1 MTGSKTKAPRVSAS
15 AARTAASEERP
26 EKRLFY
32 EYLRRKGLKRT
43 AQRDLILET
52 FLESEK
58 HITSEELYRKV
69 RERDPT
75 VGFTTVYRTLKLLT
89 ECGIARSMQLGDRY
103 THYERGLDEQHHDH
117 LICIECGG
125 GHGILQ
131 SAAGEHPGR
140 GGAAARFSD
149 GGSQSAHLG
158 DLSGMSTEAPPP
170 CTSGAPS
177 GNGAAYR

>member
-1 MTGSKTKAPRVSAS
+1 MAELKKKVPRGETLRDRRIAQSAQAAAAPMAS
-15 AARTAASEERP
+15 SEERP

-32 EYLRRKGLKRT
+32 DYLRRKGLKRT

-52 FLESEK
+52 FLESER
-58 HITSEELYRKV
+58 HITSEDLYRKV

-103 THYERGLDEQHHDH
+103 THYERRLNEQHHDH

-125 GHGILQ
+125 ITEFFSQQLENIQVEVVRRHGFQMVDHSLRIWGICRECRRKRAL
-131 SAAGEHPGR
+131 
-140 GGAAARFSD
+140 
-149 GGSQSAHLG
+149 
-158 DLSGMSTEAPPP
+158 
-170 CTSGAPS
+170 
-177 GNGAAYR
+177 